1 MTYNVPGKLQRQ
13 GPIATLDGLV
23 EFGYYDK
30 FLFNGEQFVQ
40 FVAPL
45 PSVIEASAN
54 YALGLYDEVNVSS
67 KITYADYKDA
77 SGEYRLVNDNP
88 IHSGLFSGYPSGDYD
103 HIVIG
108 YDGPVTTS
116 SVKFWAEEYIPVE
129 IVRVDYSYD
138 GIHWYNVT
146 TNEGN
151 VSFEFDSSMKLYDTE
166 TSPTGQYIYTV
177 DLGESFTATYWRV
190 RSFIGLYSTSEVED
204 VQDKDVVVTTTS
216 GLPASSSTYTKGKLR
231 LAYGYTTTWQQ
242 PAGALGYT
250 SFESSGVDCVTWGTV
265 TTVAGVTTVE
275 DVVLDE
281 LSMTGDVILPGWVSS
296 LNVSVYEDYSSLVGF
311 TKTLYEDLTYSESY
325 PITPDPDYMPDNW
338 ASLSPWYRAGSSNTS
353 NCYFYVGYVNG
364 LKVYRRYGDCWYSK
378 PSFEDVRY
386 YYGTI
391 QSDDSF
397 YLPSFATPFDVVSQ
411 GGFTSYLSGDI
422 GSHGGVIHTSASVTT
437 VSGVA
442 APPVGDPVTTVSLG
456 AEVTYVS
463 KTASTLETVDVTSW
477 GSTVDLPSGYLMIY
491 KYPMKVTQVKI
502 QERDVSLL
510 KFWESDGSIA
520 VTKELQDSRIYDM
533 VYDSSDSVYYAAI
546 YSSTVGEG
554 SEADDDFSSSYF
566 DYAKWAITGGGIVL
580 DTTNSGVLLENTVY
594 GTNVYGALTNN
605 YEYSSSFSS
614 SLPTVVY
621 SFFGAGYYG
630 LSVVDTFHN
639 NTVAFVGI
647 TGDWDTPATSEV
659 VGVTIGDY
667 VNASDS
673 TFFISNVNVSPS
685 VLLDGSSKHEFT
697 YVDSLW
703 YYSRTPAGAPTC
715 DVCTE
720 AVGAGPLLTVD
731 GISLTVNTSAS
742 SISEYSYVS
751 FTTDKVSEVG
761 ITTSGV
767 EFSVEYIQPTDVF
780 ALIYNDGSDHTL
792 ISGTVSTLDSYSF
805 SSRISGKTDDYANVF
820 SSEFLSTGAASRQA
834 SVLSIVAID
843 DNGDRVEVPGVSDA
857 SGVVIGS
864 LEAMSEGFSFLDY
877 RGKVSIASSQ
887 VSESGG
893 GSLFIRVGKDIYKYN
908 KTTLPLVSD
917 AGGSA
922 ALYSFDILDD
932 ENIRNFNYDSFVS
945 GGLHYLVY
953 DESRDLVIMK
963 TMSSATLDP
972 ASYEVEVEI
981 PTHTSP
987 ICLDPVDT
995 TTLFSVVD
1003 SDVYALNMDSTSVAF
1018 CNVVSEDPVLPAN
1031 SGFQTTITAFVTNL
1045 YGSPL
1050 SNKLVS
1056 FAITQGGGAIAP
1068 ASVCTT
1074 SSGTASTVYTVD
1086 EVVGTS
1092 IITATASNTT
1102 C

>member
-13 GPIATLDGLV
+13 GPIATLEGLV

-54 YALGLYDEVNVSS
+54 SALGLYDEVDVSS

-77 SGEYRLVNDNP
+77 SGDYRLTNGNP
-88 IHSGLFSGYPSGDYD
+88 IHSGLFSGYPSDTYD
-103 HIVIG
+103 HVIIG
-108 YDGPVTTS
+108 YDGPVITS

-129 IVRVDYSYD
+129 IIRVDYSFD
-138 GIHWYNVT
+138 GSHWYNIPT
-146 TNEGN
+146 SAGN
-151 VSFEFDSSMKLYDTE
+151 VTFEFDSAMKLYSTE

-177 DLGESFTATYWRV
+177 DLGGSFTATYWRV
-190 RSFIGLYSTSEVED
+190 RSFIGLHSTHEVLD
-204 VQDKDVVVTTTS
+204 VQDSNIPVTTTS
-216 GLPASSSTYTKGKLR
+216 GLPASSDTYVKGKLR
-231 LAYGYTTTWQQ
+231 LAYGFTTTWQQ

-250 SFESSGVDCVTWGTV
+250 TFESSGVDCVSWGTI

-281 LSMTGDVILPGWVSS
+281 SHMTGDVVLPGWLSS
-296 LNVSVYEDYSSLVGF
+296 LDIAVYEDYSEIVGF

-325 PITPDPDYMPDNW
+325 PITPDPSYRPDNW
-338 ASLSPWYRAGSSNTS
+338 ASLSPWYRAGSSNTN

-364 LKVYRRYGDCWYSK
+364 IKVFRRYGDCWYSK
-378 PSFEDVRY
+378 PDYGDVRY
-386 YYGTI
+386 YLSSVH
-391 QSDDSF
+391 SDNSF
-397 YLPSFATPFDVVSQ
+397 YLSSFATPFDVVSQ
-411 GGFTSYLSGDI
+411 AGFTNYLAGDI
-422 GSHGGVIHTSASVTT
+422 GAHGGVIHTSASLAT

-442 APPVGDPVTTVSLG
+442 APPVGDPVTTAYLG
-456 AEVTYVS
+456 ALVSYVS
-463 KTASTLETVDVTSW
+463 KTGTTLETVAISGW
-477 GSTVDLPSGYLMIY
+477 ESTTDMPSGYLMFY
-491 KYPMKVTQVKI
+491 KYPMKVTQVKV

-510 KFWESDGSIA
+510 RFWESDGSIA

-546 YSSTVGEG
+546 YSSTVGVG
-554 SEADDDFSSSYF
+554 SEADDYFSSSYF
-566 DYAKWAITGGGIVL
+566 DYTKWNITGGGIVL
-580 DTTNSGVLLENTVY
+580 DTTNSGILFKNTVY
-594 GTNVYGALTNN
+594 GTNVYGSMTNN
-605 YEYSSSFSS
+605 YEYSASFSS
-614 SLPTVVY
+614 SLPTVVTA
-621 SFFGAGYYG
+621 FFGTGYYG
-630 LSVVDTFHN
+630 LSTVDTLHN
-639 NTVAFVGI
+639 NIVAFVGI
-647 TGDWDTPATSEV
+647 TGDWDVPGTSEV
-659 VGVTIGDY
+659 VGVTVGDF

-685 VLLDGSSKHEFT
+685 ALLDGCSKHEFT

-703 YYSRTPAGAPTC
+703 YYSRTPEGDPTC
-715 DVCTE
+715 DICIE
-720 AVGAGPLLTVD
+720 PVGSGPLITVG
-731 GISLTVNTSAS
+731 GISLTTNTSAS
-742 SISEYSYVS
+742 SISDYSYVS
-751 FTTDKVSEVG
+751 FTTDKVSELG

-767 EFSVEYIQPTDVF
+767 EFSIEYLSPSDVF

-792 ISGTVSTLDSYSF
+792 ISGTVPTLDSYSF
-805 SSRISGKTDDYANVF
+805 SSRISGKTNDYANVF

-834 SVLSIVAID
+834 SVLSVVAID

-857 SGVVIGS
+857 SGVVLGS
-864 LEAMSEGFSFLDY
+864 LEAMSEGFGFLDY

-887 VSESGG
+887 VNEGGG

-922 ALYSFDILDD
+922 SLYSFDILDD

-945 GGLHYLVY
+945 GGLHYIVY
-953 DESRDLVIMK
+953 DETRDLVIMK

-972 ASYEVEVEI
+972 VSYEVEIEI
-981 PTHTSP
+981 PTYISP
-987 ICLDPVDT
+987 ICLDPVDI

-1003 SDVYALNMDSTSVAF
+1003 SNVYALNMDPTSVAF

-1068 ASVCTT
+1068 ATVCTT